1 MDLEKMTRSE
11 MAEELYRTKGKEFC
25 TGLILHLVMFVS
37 GSYEDFN
44 KGKGNQNGGDKNGL

>member
-11 MAEELYRTKGKEFC
+11 MAEKLYRTKGKEFC

-37 GSYEDFN
+37 GSYKDFN
-44 KGKGNQNGGDKNGL
+44 KGRENKS

>member
-37 GSYEDFN
+37 GSYKDFN
-44 KGKGNQNGGDKNGL
+44 KGRENKS